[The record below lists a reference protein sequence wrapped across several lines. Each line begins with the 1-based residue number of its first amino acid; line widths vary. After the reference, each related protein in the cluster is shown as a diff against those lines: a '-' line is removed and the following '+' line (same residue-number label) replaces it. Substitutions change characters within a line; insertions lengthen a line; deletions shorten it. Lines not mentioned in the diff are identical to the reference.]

1 METNVPEKDVAELDA
16 KHLEEELNKSVGVAV
31 DYKTVTRNNLFKFLI
46 FSAIGVWVFFIPTT
60 IGGNSGVPMVL
71 LIDAVKAL
79 LGPTVMNWM
88 VLILCIALSIT
99 FTISRIQRTVPS
111 AGSIRRTDGEPA
123 SSTICPLFL
132 RSWWFS
138 TSAPVRS

>member
-31 DYKTVTRNNLFKFLI
+31 DYKTVTRNNLLKFLI

-79 LGPTVMNWM
+79 LGPTVMN
-88 VLILCIALSIT
+88 
-99 FTISRIQRTVPS
+99 
-111 AGSIRRTDGEPA
+111 
-123 SSTICPLFL
+123 
-132 RSWWFS
+132 
-138 TSAPVRS
+138 

>member
-60 IGGNSGVPMVL
+60 IGGNSGVPTVL
-71 LIDAVKAL
+71 FPAL
-79 LGPTVMNWM
+79 DRTAPCGICRPM
-88 VLILCIALSIT
+88 IL
-99 FTISRIQRTVPS
+99 
-111 AGSIRRTDGEPA
+111 
-123 SSTICPLFL
+123 
-132 RSWWFS
+132 
-138 TSAPVRS
+138 

>member
-71 LIDAVKAL
+71 LIGKGAVGTHRYEL
-79 LGPTVMNWM
+79 DGPDFVYRAFDH
-88 VLILCIALSIT
+88 LYHFPHSKGR
-99 FTISRIQRTVPS
+99 SHPQVP
-111 AGSIRRTDGEPA
+111 
-123 SSTICPLFL
+123 
-132 RSWWFS
+132 
-138 TSAPVRS
+138 